1 MFKKIY
7 IFSFLINILAIN
19 YLICSDNKKN
29 KFNILSILKGKEEKE
44 LNEKK
49 KEIKKRLNDKFMEET
64 KHKKQHLV
72 SKFSFNQKKN
82 INIDDLE
89 NSIKDIKIKR
99 ANSKEFSQKSEKI
112 INLQA
117 CFEDNKEENK
127 IEKDEIRLEINT
139 KENENEKRINNLSLI
154 IDDLVQIGVINE
166 NQEEINKTKLR
177 LKAFLNLGL
186 TLTALITSVVVAS
199 RQ

>member
-89 NSIKDIKIKR
+89 NRIKDIKIKR

-127 IEKDEIRLEINT
+127 IQT
-139 KENENEKRINNLSLI
+139 HSC
-154 IDDLVQIGVINE
+154 
-166 NQEEINKTKLR
+166 
-177 LKAFLNLGL
+177 
-186 TLTALITSVVVAS
+186 
-199 RQ
+199 

>member
-199 RQ
+199 KQ